1 MHTDF
6 ALSLSIIPCQKDFTP
21 LLVQMI
27 FWWGAAQIAAK
38 MDRLRVSEA
47 KLLAFSQKYHPYM
60 TDGKDSW
67 GPEITVVDTNIPR
80 SVVPG
85 AVADD
90 EDSYYNSFLTCGTNT
105 TSNASTE
112 NGDPS
117 SSFVIHSIQ
126 VKART
131 NYSKISNSNSSLS
144 TSTSTPLVLLHGYM
158 NGGVYFYRNF
168 LSLSRYF
175 DSIHSL
181 DLLGWGLSSRPSFRQ
196 IQSTSAAE
204 SFFVESLE
212 AWRKAQQIDKM
223 ILAGHSMG
231 GYLSVAYC
239 ERYPQ
244 HVERLILLSP
254 VGVPKEDAND
264 EIQRQRNER
273 IRSAPWKYRLLF
285 GLYNT
290 LYQHQSIG
298 DIFRWFPSD
307 RAKTLVTEYANRR
320 LKFSDSDELNV
331 FIDYLYEANSLP
343 GSGEYCL
350 NRILHSNVMAKEP
363 LEDRIPKLQQS
374 IKSICF
380 LYGAN
385 DWMDITGGLKVQE
398 AMKQQSTPPVEVYRV
413 NNAGH
418 LLQLE
423 HPEQVSTGVILS
435 SVDAADRV
443 ALQQALSLTNEPEK
457 VTLSQYM
464 EERAQAKLSAAMKE
478 EEEMVQ
484 AAAST
489 QQPATPQ
496 RQSTAQVAAA

>member
-1 MHTDF
+1 M
-6 ALSLSIIPCQKDFTP
+6 L
-21 LLVQMI
+21 
-27 FWWGAAQIAAK
+27 FWWGTAQIAAQ

-47 KLLAFSQKYHPYM
+47 KLLAFSQKYHSSPM
-60 TDGKDSW
+60 TDGKDGW
-67 GPEITVVDTNIPR
+67 GPDITIVDTSIPR

-85 AVADD
+85 AVTDD
-90 EDSYYNSFLTCGTNT
+90 ENSYYNSFLTCGTNT
-105 TSNASTE
+105 TSNTSTE

-131 NYSKISNSNSSLS
+131 NSNISNSKSP
-144 TSTSTPLVLLHGYM
+144 STSTPLVLLHGYM

-196 IQSTSAAE
+196 IQSTPAAE

-239 ERYPQ
+239 ERYPE

-307 RAKTLVTEYANRR
+307 RAKNLVTEYANRR
-320 LKFSDSDELNV
+320 LKFSDPDEVNV

-363 LEDRIPKLQQS
+363 LEDRIPKLQHS
-374 IKSICF
+374 IKSISF

-413 NNAGH
+413 SKAGH

-423 HPEQVSTGVILS
+423 HPEQVSTGIILS

-443 ALQQALSLTNEPEK
+443 ALKQVLSLTNEPEK

-464 EERAQAKLSAAMKE
+464 EERAQAKLSAGAKE
-478 EEEMVQ
+478 EEEMDQ

-489 QQPATPQ
+489 ATVAVMSTQQLATPQ
-496 RQSTAQVAAA
+496 RQSTNQVAAA